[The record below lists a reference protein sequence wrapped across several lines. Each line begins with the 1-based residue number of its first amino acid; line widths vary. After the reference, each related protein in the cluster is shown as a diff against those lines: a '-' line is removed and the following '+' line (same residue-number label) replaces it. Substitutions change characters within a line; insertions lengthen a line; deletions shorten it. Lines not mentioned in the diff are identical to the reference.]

1 MKDEKEINVS
11 VEKSIDAL
19 FVNAIRDSLNDAIKT
34 RLCAQYGS
42 PLDKVLSACI
52 DRQQSKIA
60 ELFNSAADAA
70 VSSEDF
76 RKEINDAFA
85 HKLARVL
92 VSKFEGEVEKR
103 ASELRADPTFRAKVT
118 LAIEKAVKDQAS
130 L

>member
-1 MKDEKEINVS
+1 MSEKPIDE
-11 VEKSIDAL
+11 L
-19 FVNAIRDSLNDAIKT
+19 FINAIRDSLNDAIKT
-34 RLCAQYGS
+34 RLCASYGS

-52 DRQQSKIA
+52 DRHQNKIA

-70 VSSEDF
+70 VNSEDF

-92 VSKFEGEVEKR
+92 VSKFEGEIEKR
-103 ASELRADPTFRAKVT
+103 TSELRADPKFRAKIT
-118 LAIEKAVKDQAS
+118 LAIEKAVNDQAS